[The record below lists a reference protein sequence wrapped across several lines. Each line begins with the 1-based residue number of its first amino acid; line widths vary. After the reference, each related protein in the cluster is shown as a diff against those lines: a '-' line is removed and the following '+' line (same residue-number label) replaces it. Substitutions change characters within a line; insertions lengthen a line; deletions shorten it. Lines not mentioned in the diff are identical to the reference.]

1 VATRT
6 RSDEGTSPRGRGG
19 DIVFPAIER
28 YLEGLDGNRDPVLLE
43 MEQLAAETDFP
54 IVGPLVGRMLGLL
67 ARSIGARR
75 IVELGSGFG
84 YSALW
89 FARSLPEDGELILTD
104 GSARQSQQARQFLR
118 RGAVRCRVRYEVG
131 DALEILG
138 RIPGD
143 FDIVFNDIDKEHYPA
158 VFPKAVPRVRV
169 GGYFLS
175 DNMLWGGR
183 VVSDR
188 SHASTRGVVE
198 LTRLLLEAPNLYTVI
213 LPLRDGLSVSL
224 RLP

>member
-6 RSDEGTSPRGRGG
+6 RSKDASPRGRGG
-19 DIVFPAIER
+19 DIVFPSIER
-28 YLEGLDGNRDPVLLE
+28 YLEGLDGDRDTVLLE
-43 MEQLAAETDFP
+43 MEQLAAATDFP
-54 IVGPLVGRMLGLL
+54 IVGPLVGRTLGLL

-75 IVELGSGFG
+75 VLELGSGFG

-89 FARSLPEDGELILTD
+89 FARSLPEDGELFLTD
-104 GSARQSQQARQFLR
+104 GSARQSEQAREFLR
-118 RGAVRCRVRYEVG
+118 RGGVRCRVRYEVG
-131 DALEILG
+131 DALEILD

-198 LTRLLLEAPNLYTVI
+198 LTRLLLEAPSLFTVI

>member
-1 VATRT
+1 MATRT
-6 RSDEGTSPRGRGG
+6 RSKGASPRGRGG

-28 YLEGLDGNRDPVLLE
+28 YLEGLDGNRDTVLLE
-43 MEQLAAETDFP
+43 MEQLAAATDFP
-54 IVGPLVGRMLGLL
+54 IVGPLVGRTLGLL

-75 IVELGSGFG
+75 VLELGSGFG

-89 FARSLPEDGELILTD
+89 FARSLPEDGELFLTD
-104 GSARQSQQARQFLR
+104 GSARQSEQAREFLR
-118 RGAVRCRVRYEVG
+118 RGGVRCRVRYEVG
-131 DALEILG
+131 DALEILD

-198 LTRLLLEAPNLYTVI
+198 LTRLLLEAPSLFTVI

>member
-1 VATRT
+1 MATRT
-6 RSDEGTSPRGRGG
+6 RSKGASPRGRGG
-19 DIVFPAIER
+19 DIVFPSIER
-28 YLEGLDGNRDPVLLE
+28 YLEGLDGDRDTVLLE
-43 MEQLAAETDFP
+43 MEQLAAATDFP
-54 IVGPLVGRMLGLL
+54 IVGPLVGRTLGLL

-75 IVELGSGFG
+75 VLELGSGFG

-89 FARSLPEDGELILTD
+89 FARSLPEDGELFLTD
-104 GSARQSQQARQFLR
+104 GSARQSEQAREFLR
-118 RGAVRCRVRYEVG
+118 RGGVRCRVRYEVG
-131 DALEILG
+131 DALEILD

-198 LTRLLLEAPNLYTVI
+198 LTRLLLEAPSLFTVI

>member
-1 VATRT
+1 MATRV
-6 RSDEGTSPRGRGG
+6 RSRSASPRRRGG
-19 DIVFPAIER
+19 DIVFPSIER
-28 YLEGLDGNRDPVLLE
+28 YLESLDGDRDTVLLE
-43 MEQLAAETDFP
+43 MGQLAAATDFP
-54 IVGPLVGRMLGLL
+54 IVGPLVGRTLGLL
-67 ARSIGARR
+67 VRSIGARR
-75 IVELGSGFG
+75 VLELGSGFG

-104 GSARQSQQARQFLR
+104 GSARQSEQARDFLR
-118 RGAVRCRVRYEVG
+118 RGEVRCRVRYEVG
-131 DALEILG
+131 DALEILD

-188 SHASTRGVVE
+188 SHATTRGVVE

-213 LPLRDGLSVSL
+213 LPIRDGLSVSL
-224 RLP
+224 RLA

>member
-1 VATRT
+1 
-6 RSDEGTSPRGRGG
+6 
-19 DIVFPAIER
+19 
-28 YLEGLDGNRDPVLLE
+28 
-43 MEQLAAETDFP
+43 MEQLAAATDFP
-54 IVGPLVGRMLGLL
+54 IVGPLVGRTLGLL

-75 IVELGSGFG
+75 VLELGSGFG

-89 FARSLPEDGELILTD
+89 FARSLPEDGELFLTD
-104 GSARQSQQARQFLR
+104 GSARQSEQAREFLR
-118 RGAVRCRVRYEVG
+118 RGGVRCRVRYEVG
-131 DALEILG
+131 DALEILD

-198 LTRLLLEAPNLYTVI
+198 LTRLLLEAPSLFTVI

>member
-1 VATRT
+1 M
-6 RSDEGTSPRGRGG
+6 GTHGQRASPRGRGG
-19 DIVFPAIER
+19 DIVFPSVER
-28 YLEGLDGNRDPVLLE
+28 YLEGLDGGRDVVLLE
-43 MEQLAAETDFP
+43 MEQLAAATDFP
-54 IVGPLVGRMLGLL
+54 IVGPLVGRTLGLL

-75 IVELGSGFG
+75 VLELGSGFG

-89 FARSLPEDGELILTD
+89 FARALPEDGELILTE
-104 GSARQSQQARQFLR
+104 GSARQSEQAREFLR

-131 DALEILG
+131 DALEILD

-183 VVSDR
+183 VVSDT
-188 SHASTRGVVE
+188 SHPTTRGVVA
-198 LTRLLLEAPNLYTVI
+198 LTRLLLQAPNLDTVI
-213 LPLRDGLSVSL
+213 LPIRDGLSVSL
-224 RLP
+224 KLP